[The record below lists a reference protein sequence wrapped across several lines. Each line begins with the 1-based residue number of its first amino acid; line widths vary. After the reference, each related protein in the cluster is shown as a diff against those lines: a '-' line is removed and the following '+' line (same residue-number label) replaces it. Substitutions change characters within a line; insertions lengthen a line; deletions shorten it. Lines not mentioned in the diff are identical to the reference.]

1 MPSLSRHFIPMGE
14 RPLLLRVLI
23 NVGSSV
29 ATRLCPLSRFQFL
42 YSALLNP
49 IVTVYIRNFI
59 ISWVLGN
66 EAALPSKVLQSRQRS
81 SHLSKHGILLVMWE
95 IKIYHL
101 EDWIFGPYDMCPFC
115 MTRNQTSSR
124 EKKCEKSI
132 VSLFLILNLTKILTH
147 IIPSHPLHCRQ
158 GGLILR
164 EKDKPVWDGA
174 KKSNKR
180 EEIATPF
187 SVPLVTQSKL
197 WSSCAVNEYWWEEGK
212 KRQGYENLKWKSCV
226 FFFFLKQETY
236 VNNEK
241 NTPLCLIPWLWMSR
255 LLLL

>member
-1 MPSLSRHFIPMGE
+1 MQTTHSPPSPPPRTVSASHTPVPCNPYKHPVQLPSLSRHFIPMGE

-66 EAALPSKVLQSRQRS
+66 ETALPSKVLQSRQRS

-101 EDWIFGPYDMCPFC
+101 EDWIFGPYGMCPFC

-124 EKKCEKSI
+124 EKKYEKSI

-164 EKDKPVWDGA
+164 EKDKPV
-174 KKSNKR
+174 
-180 EEIATPF
+180 
-187 SVPLVTQSKL
+187 
-197 WSSCAVNEYWWEEGK
+197 
-212 KRQGYENLKWKSCV
+212 
-226 FFFFLKQETY
+226 
-236 VNNEK
+236 
-241 NTPLCLIPWLWMSR
+241 
-255 LLLL
+255 